1 MSEDAEREKGS
12 RNNFICFADKKYDM
26 PERLAILELRPYY
39 GLRSAFRWT
48 LHSHCKGA
56 SGYARQP
63 ALRAAYQWL
72 PRCLAVWLLGYC
84 SAVHRPYSGR
94 PDQAGALPVIFRY
107 VTLLN
112 VAPKAGC
119 RASFASSLSRRA
131 GQAPHQLT
139 VLGHLNGWGRF
150 TPAAPPSLS
159 AIKLGL

>member
-1 MSEDAEREKGS
+1 MRSEKEDR
-12 RNNFICFADKKYDM
+12 
-26 PERLAILELRPYY
+26 ELRLSALQIKSMTSLNALPYLNFAHIMGCAVRFAGRY
-39 GLRSAFRWT
+39 TPIA
-48 LHSHCKGA
+48 KGA

-63 ALRAAYQWL
+63 ALRAACQWL

-84 SAVHRPYSGR
+84 SAVHRPYPGR
-94 PDQAGALPVIFRY
+94 SDQTGALPVIFRY